1 MTVYVFQ
8 KYPEIFAFQLFQLFL
23 FINKTLRLDN
33 LKTRTSMNAKT
44 SVFVIYAEVTIYLL

>member
-8 KYPEIFAFQLFQLFL
+8 KYPEIFAFQLFQLF
-23 FINKTLRLDN
+23 FFFFKTLRLDN